1 MQTGT
6 GAPSTA
12 ARLNQRLRAPQPDPT
27 GGRHRSAYP
36 QIAGRRLPDLHSG
49 DRCRGDQ
56 ALYTVI
62 MGAYVD
68 GVQTGRLDA
77 LVSALG
83 SQGGN
88 SKS

>member
-1 MQTGT
+1 
-6 GAPSTA
+6 
-12 ARLNQRLRAPQPDPT
+12 
-27 GGRHRSAYP
+27 
-36 QIAGRRLPDLHSG
+36 
-49 DRCRGDQ
+49 
-56 ALYTVI
+56 